1 MLRWGHEPWL
11 LGLPRTTV
19 FDVAARV
26 TLQARAT
33 SPDQGAVHGARRLGE
48 DRAMMC
54 GRESH
59 GATAKETRGRL
70 ARGIPLI
77 PLNPGESRFRINL
90 WLETLFTPP
99 TPPPRH
105 GRTRSGHPRD
115 RPLWRVWRKKMPG
128 TSPGMTGEW
137 SGLARPRASWM
148 PGYPEQVRASPAMT
162 LVSPRAQGA
171 RCGNI
176 GRALGSFSNRMLARG
191 IPLIPL
197 NPGESRFRINVS
209 RNPVSVSGCDASR
222 PGHSLTPSCPDSF
235 RASTALRR
243 ARPMEMAGYPDT
255 RNESGQVRAGPG
267 MTRELS
273 PSGVDARHD
282 GGMPGYP
289 ERVRACPGMTG
300 EWPGWRGRAPEP
312 EWGERRER
320 DATATRG
327 SPPRCAPGRG

>member
-1 MLRWGHEPWL
+1 M
-11 LGLPRTTV
+11 
-19 FDVAARV
+19 
-26 TLQARAT
+26 
-33 SPDQGAVHGARRLGE
+33 HGARRLGE

-59 GATAKETRGRL
+59 GATAKESRGRL
-70 ARGIPLI
+70 ARRIPLI

-176 GRALGSFSNRMLARG
+176 GRALGSFSNRMLARR

-235 RASTALRR
+235 RASTALVAPGRWSW
-243 ARPMEMAGYPDT
+243 PNT
-255 RNESGQVRAGPG
+255 RIQVRARRSAHDVRTPCKGWRPHG
-267 MTRELS
+267 CPEQE
-273 PSGVDARHD
+273 SGHDGHD
-282 GGMPGYP
+282 GGVAGLARP
-289 ERVRACPGMTG
+289 RARTRMGRTSETGRYSNPRIASTMRSWEGMTSSS
-300 EWPGWRGRAPEP
+300 
-312 EWGERRER
+312 RR
-320 DATATRG
+320 
-327 SPPRCAPGRG
+327 SL

>member
-1 MLRWGHEPWL
+1 
-11 LGLPRTTV
+11 
-19 FDVAARV
+19 
-26 TLQARAT
+26 
-33 SPDQGAVHGARRLGE
+33 
-48 DRAMMC
+48 MMC

-90 WLETLFTPP
+90 WLATLFAPP

-176 GRALGSFSNRMLARG
+176 GRALGSFSNGMLPRR

-197 NPGESRFRINVS
+197 NPGESRFRINDS
-209 RNPVSVSGCDASR
+209 WNPVSVSGCDASPDPAIPSRRHARTRSGHPR
-222 PGHSLTPSCPDSF
+222 PSVAPGRWRWP
-235 RASTALRR
+235 
-243 ARPMEMAGYPDT
+243 GT
-255 RNESGQVRAGPG
+255 RIPGTSPGKSAQVRA
-267 MTRELS
+267 
-273 PSGVDARHD
+273 
-282 GGMPGYP
+282 
-289 ERVRACPGMTG
+289 
-300 EWPGWRGRAPEP
+300 
-312 EWGERRER
+312 
-320 DATATRG
+320 
-327 SPPRCAPGRG
+327 

>member
-1 MLRWGHEPWL
+1 
-11 LGLPRTTV
+11 
-19 FDVAARV
+19 
-26 TLQARAT
+26 
-33 SPDQGAVHGARRLGE
+33 
-48 DRAMMC
+48 MMC

-59 GATAKETRGRL
+59 GATAKETRGRWPAESHL
-70 ARGIPLI
+70 SHLI
-77 PLNPGESRFRINL
+77 PANPASQLICGWRRSSA
-90 WLETLFTPP
+90 PP

-176 GRALGSFSNRMLARG
+176 GRALGSFSNRMLARR

-267 MTRELS
+267 MTRELRARV
-273 PSGVDARHD
+273 GGRVDARIPGTSPGMPGGVVRAGDGGCPDTRNESGRPNHD
-282 GGMPGYP
+282 GGAW
-289 ERVRACPGMTG
+289 RVANG
-300 EWPGWRGRAPEP
+300 
-312 EWGERRER
+312 
-320 DATATRG
+320 ATATRG

>member
-1 MLRWGHEPWL
+1 
-11 LGLPRTTV
+11 
-19 FDVAARV
+19 
-26 TLQARAT
+26 
-33 SPDQGAVHGARRLGE
+33 
-48 DRAMMC
+48 MC
-54 GRESH
+54 GRERH
-59 GATAKETRGRL
+59 GATAKGTWGRL

-77 PLNPGESRFRINL
+77 PLNPGESRFTINL

-99 TPPPRH
+99 TLSRRH
-105 GRTRSGHPRD
+105 ARTRSGHPRD

-176 GRALGSFSNRMLARG
+176 GRALGSFSNRMLPRG

-197 NPGESRFRINVS
+197 NPGESRFRINDS
-209 RNPVSVSGCDASR
+209 WNPVSVSGCDASR
-222 PGHSLTPSCPDSF
+222 PGHSFTPSCPDSF

-267 MTRELS
+267 MTRELRARV
-273 PSGVDARHD
+273 GGRVDARIPGTSPGMPGHD
-282 GGMPGYP
+282 GGVAGLARPRGRTRMGRTSRTGRYSNPRIASTMRSW
-289 ERVRACPGMTG
+289 EGMTSSS
-300 EWPGWRGRAPEP
+300 
-312 EWGERRER
+312 RR
-320 DATATRG
+320 
-327 SPPRCAPGRG
+327 SL

>member
-1 MLRWGHEPWL
+1 M
-11 LGLPRTTV
+11 
-19 FDVAARV
+19 
-26 TLQARAT
+26 
-33 SPDQGAVHGARRLGE
+33 HGAGRLGE

-59 GATAKETRGRL
+59 GATAKATWGRL
-70 ARGIPLI
+70 ARGIPLV
-77 PLNPGESRFRINL
+77 PLNPGESRFTINL
-90 WLETLFTPP
+90 WLETLFAPP

-176 GRALGSFSNRMLARG
+176 GRALGSFSNGMLPRR

-197 NPGESRFRINVS
+197 NPGESRFRISVS
-209 RNPVSVSGCDASR
+209 RNPVSVSGCFS
-222 PGHSLTPSCPDSF
+222 
-235 RASTALRR
+235 
-243 ARPMEMAGYPDT
+243 ARPFPHAVMPGLVPGIHAFFVPRVRLMEMARNPERVRASPRRSGHDERTPCKGERPHGCPDT
-255 RNESGQVRAGPG
+255 RNESGHVRA
-267 MTRELS
+267 
-273 PSGVDARHD
+273 
-282 GGMPGYP
+282 
-289 ERVRACPGMTG
+289 
-300 EWPGWRGRAPEP
+300 
-312 EWGERRER
+312 
-320 DATATRG
+320 
-327 SPPRCAPGRG
+327 

>member
-1 MLRWGHEPWL
+1 
-11 LGLPRTTV
+11 
-19 FDVAARV
+19 
-26 TLQARAT
+26 
-33 SPDQGAVHGARRLGE
+33 
-48 DRAMMC
+48 MC

-59 GATAKETRGRL
+59 GAAAKETSARL

-77 PLNPGESRFRINL
+77 PLNPGESRFTINL

-99 TPPPRH
+99 TLSRRH
-105 GRTRSGHPRD
+105 ARTRSGHPRVFLGPAGLAEGD
-115 RPLWRVWRKKMPG
+115 ARNKSGHDVGVVRAGETEGRMDARMPG

-176 GRALGSFSNRMLARG
+176 GRALGSFSNRMLPRG

-197 NPGESRFRINVS
+197 NPGESRFRINDS
-209 RNPVSVSGCDASR
+209 GNPVSVSGCDASP

-243 ARPMEMAGYPDT
+243 
-255 RNESGQVRAGPG
+255 VRRWSWPREIPGTSPG
-267 MTRELS
+267 MT
-273 PSGVDARHD
+273 
-282 GGMPGYP
+282 
-289 ERVRACPGMTG
+289 
-300 EWPGWRGRAPEP
+300 
-312 EWGERRER
+312 
-320 DATATRG
+320 
-327 SPPRCAPGRG
+327 

>member
-1 MLRWGHEPWL
+1 
-11 LGLPRTTV
+11 
-19 FDVAARV
+19 
-26 TLQARAT
+26 
-33 SPDQGAVHGARRLGE
+33 
-48 DRAMMC
+48 MMC

-59 GATAKETRGRL
+59 GATAKESRGRL
-70 ARGIPLI
+70 ARRIPLI

-90 WLETLFTPP
+90 WLVTLFTPP

-162 LVSPRAQGA
+162 LISPRAQGA
-171 RCGNI
+171 RRGNI

-209 RNPVSVSGCDASR
+209 RNPVFVSGWFS
-222 PGHSLTPSCPDSF
+222 
-235 RASTALRR
+235 
-243 ARPMEMAGYPDT
+243 ARPCSRAVMPGLVPGIHGLFRVRRVLLREMPGT
-255 RNESGQVRAGPG
+255 SPG
-267 MTRELS
+267 MTKR
-273 PSGVDARHD
+273 GVGRDRGEGRRYSNPRIASTMRSW
-282 GGMPGYP
+282 
-289 ERVRACPGMTG
+289 EGMTSSS
-300 EWPGWRGRAPEP
+300 
-312 EWGERRER
+312 RR
-320 DATATRG
+320 
-327 SPPRCAPGRG
+327 SL